1 MGGVVTPGFAKTRAD
16 LPWLYYPRNDRVI
29 INAHNFSASGP
40 TLLGNEVAIWCPSLD
55 DSGNGTTTLNDLV
68 GTNDITLTNLALTGS
83 SSNWVSD
90 TDSGGIRAIAF
101 DGANDYGIASSNAS
115 FNPTDLTISF
125 WVKGNET
132 PGSFMSL
139 MFNSTRPS
147 DAWNTGFGFYW
158 TSATTLRF
166 FRNIWSSA
174 GVNFTVSTPSAWNHI
189 CIVNSGTSL
198 TAYVNGVSAGTGT
211 TNGKTNGTAFT
222 IGEGSSATYNFACR
236 LDDIRIYSDA
246 KSSGDAASLASMRG
260 Y

>member
-1 MGGVVTPGFAKTRAD
+1 MMTPGFAKSRQELFW
-16 LPWLYYPRNDRVI
+16 LPYPEPDRVI
-29 INAHNFSASGP
+29 INAHNFAASGP

-68 GTNDITLTNLALTGS
+68 GTNDITLTNLALSGS

-90 TDSGGIRAIAF
+90 TDSGGTRAIAF
-101 DGANDYGIASSNAS
+101 DGSNDYGIAASNTL

-125 WVKGNET
+125 WIKGAET
-132 PGSFMSL
+132 PAGFMSI
-139 MFNSTRPS
+139 FWNSTRPS
-147 DAWNTGFGFYW
+147 DSWNTGWGFYW
-158 TSATTLRF
+158 TNSTTMRF
-166 FRNIWSSA
+166 FRNTWNVA
-174 GVNFTVSTPSAWNHI
+174 GVNFTVGTPSAWNHI
-189 CIVNSGTSL
+189 CVVNSGTSL
-198 TAYVNGVSAGTGT
+198 TAYVNGVLAGTGT

-246 KSSGDAASLASMRG
+246 KSSGNAASLASRRG